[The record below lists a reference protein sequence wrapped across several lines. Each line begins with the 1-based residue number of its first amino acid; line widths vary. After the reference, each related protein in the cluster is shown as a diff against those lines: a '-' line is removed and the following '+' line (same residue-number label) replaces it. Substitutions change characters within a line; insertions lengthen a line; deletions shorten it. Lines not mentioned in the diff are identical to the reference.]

1 MCRSRVACRVRPR
14 TNRDGAWIS
23 AFPDD
28 TGYEA
33 FVNHLHVDL
42 PDGSLDPVRVANG
55 IAALDH
61 LQRAV
66 ESFPDAG
73 SVRLIL
79 AVSFDEYAAV
89 TVRFHRR
96 RRGEEWL
103 AADLEG
109 YEQEAILVR
118 DL

>member
-1 MCRSRVACRVRPR
+1 M
-14 TNRDGAWIS
+14 
-23 AFPDD
+23 
-28 TGYEA
+28 
-33 FVNHLHVDL
+33 
-42 PDGSLDPVRVANG
+42 PDGSSDPVRVANG
-55 IAALDH
+55 IASLDH

-66 ESFPDAG
+66 ESFPDGGAI
-73 SVRLIL
+73 RLIL
-79 AVSFDEYAAV
+79 AVSFDEYTGA